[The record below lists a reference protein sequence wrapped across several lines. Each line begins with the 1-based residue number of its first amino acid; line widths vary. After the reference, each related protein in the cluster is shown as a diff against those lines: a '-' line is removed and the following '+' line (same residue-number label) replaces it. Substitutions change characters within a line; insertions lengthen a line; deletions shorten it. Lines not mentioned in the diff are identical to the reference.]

1 MKTENV
7 MAALIIVVVLAVL
20 TAIGLVI
27 FRLDLDML
35 YTLALVL
42 VVGVI
47 VALIIAATAFP
58 IRARKG
64 GGPHE
69 RERIIRETKHTHT
82 IDGRKAESPHIYTV
96 NQQPSGFPGM
106 FPELL
111 RAAYLSGHRQDQLGP
126 GEAREEVIEADITDL
141 TDEWGNNE
149 WSGSIRDTENAAT
162 QK

>member
-1 MKTENV
+1 MKIENM

-20 TAIGLVI
+20 TASGLVI

-35 YTLALVL
+35 YTLVLIL

-47 VALIIAATAFP
+47 AALIIAATAFP
-58 IRARKG
+58 IRARKA

-111 RAAYLSGHRQDQLGP
+111 RAAYLSGQRQLSAGRGAKP
-126 GEAREEVIEADITDL
+126 EVIEADAADL

-149 WSGSIRDTENAAT
+149 WSGPIRGTENVAT